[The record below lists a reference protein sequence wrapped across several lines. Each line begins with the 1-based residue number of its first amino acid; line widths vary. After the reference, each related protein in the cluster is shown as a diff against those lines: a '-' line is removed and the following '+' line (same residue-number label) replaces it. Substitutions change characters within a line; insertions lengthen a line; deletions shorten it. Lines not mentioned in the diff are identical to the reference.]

1 MHRSRILLPLVL
13 AAFPACTAGAAHGQ
27 TQQRVGNFGVE
38 RKADPIT
45 DEDKSFAG
53 VVAQGGDQ
61 QLALIWHCSG
71 REMVMGFGFQQN
83 GYGAQMGVVWRFDR
97 EEPEALTLSRS
108 GESTSLYL
116 LPDDYEHD
124 FTTRIR
130 NASRFVVRVL
140 AASGAVDYVFDLD
153 GSERALGSLGCVRA
167 LRPPADP
174 PGILGRAADELLAEQ
189 TMPLESRADTLRLF
203 DHYTPASMRGQRGE
217 VAVQAW
223 VTADGRVSWEGLQV
237 TRTAHADFSNPAMF
251 IVSQMTFPPGRAR
264 RVTVYVYFSPTGGHI
279 QVEDPG

>member
-13 AAFPACTAGAAHGQ
+13 AALPLCAAEGTLAQ
-27 TQQRVGNFGVE
+27 TQQRVGNFAVE

-53 VVAQGGDQ
+53 VIAQGDGQ

-71 REMVMGFGFQQN
+71 RDLAMGFGFQQN
-83 GYGAQMGVVWRFDR
+83 GYGAQMAVVWRFDR
-97 EEPEALTLSRS
+97 EEPQSITLSRS

-116 LPDDYEHD
+116 LPHDYEHD

-153 GSERALGSLGCVRA
+153 GSDRALGSLGCVRA

-174 PGILGRAADELLAEQ
+174 PGILGHPTDELLAEQ
-189 TMPLESRADTLRLF
+189 TMPLETRADTLRLF
-203 DHYTPASMRGQRGE
+203 DHYTPESMRGRRGE
-217 VAVQAW
+217 VAVQAS
-223 VTADGRVSWEGLQV
+223 VTADGRVSWEGMEV
-237 TRTAHADFSNPAMF
+237 TRTAHEDLSNPAMF

-264 RVTVYVYFSPTGGHI
+264 RVTVYVYFSPTGGHV
-279 QVEDPG
+279 QVADPG